1 LACKQTE
8 RNTLFPSVNSRLAA
22 ERESEGKQ
30 FMDKMVVLVTCR
42 SIREANRIACA
53 LVESRLAA
61 CGNILQSPVRSVYR
75 WKEKVETAKEF
86 LLVIKTSRPRFPK
99 LQAEIQRLH
108 SYEVPEI
115 IALPI
120 SAGSRG
126 YLSWLGESVA
136 PSKKRKRIRR

>member
-1 LACKQTE
+1 
-8 RNTLFPSVNSRLAA
+8 
-22 ERESEGKQ
+22 
-30 FMDKMVVLVTCR
+30 MDKLVVLVACS
-42 SIREANRIACA
+42 SIQEANRIARA

-75 WKEKVETAKEF
+75 WKGKVETAKEF
-86 LLVIKTSRPRFPK
+86 LLVIKSSRGRFPK

-120 SAGSRG
+120 SAGSQN
-126 YLSWLGESVA
+126 YLSWLEESVA
-136 PSKKRKRIRR
+136 PLKKRKRIKR